1 LVWQPCLSLAPLTVP
16 LAPRGGGRG
25 LAETPRSVAPRRARA
40 RAASG
45 RVGTRRRSARSSPA
59 SSAAKFQ
66 LQVSKTKADI
76 EGWKKD
82 IKANDVNVLKKFH
95 IETAD
100 ELLYESAV
108 MGPEFHLVAN
118 VKMGDDIYSC
128 EDVKG
133 PTFTK
138 ADAEAMLKACHSLAK
153 K

>member
-1 LVWQPCLSLAPLTVP
+1 M
-16 LAPRGGGRG
+16 
-25 LAETPRSVAPRRARA
+25 
-40 RAASG
+40 
-45 RVGTRRRSARSSPA
+45 
-59 SSAAKFQ
+59 
-66 LQVSKTKADI
+66 
-76 EGWKKD
+76 
-82 IKANDVNVLKKFH
+82 NVLKKFH